1 MVGRERRIRLFE
13 DVSYIFLVDLVLW
26 VSFVNKTMAIFL
38 SLKTVKRAFAN
49 KIISSCD
56 IKLGVVV
63 SFVIRCAE
71 RGVAVAARPTILHL
85 GVRVVFSDSE

>member
-56 IKLGVVV
+56 IKLG
-63 SFVIRCAE
+63 AE
-71 RGVAVAARPTILHL
+71 LRNPWCREG
-85 GVRVVFSDSE
+85 SSCSS